1 MSAGPVAVSTL
12 CPRCGGFAD
21 AVQFHFALQSGNL
34 SIAQLRCRT
43 CWYQQTS
50 GDDVRPGQQAVIRK
64 LPQAKRV
71 FALMLTGVMLAVAAF
86 GLAASAL
93 AAMR

>member
-1 MSAGPVAVSTL
+1 
-12 CPRCGGFAD
+12 
-21 AVQFHFALQSGNL
+21 
-34 SIAQLRCRT
+34 
-43 CWYQQTS
+43 
-50 GDDVRPGQQAVIRK
+50 VIRK